1 MQIAISN
8 IEEIQ
13 QLSNAGKFTEA
24 LALCAQIAPLYQAQ
38 EAWEEWV
45 QVSNIQNYCL
55 IRVGKY
61 KESLP
66 NCQVTLD
73 RAITHLGKSHEYTLE
88 SYNRIAICFA
98 QQGNYDQALIYFKE
112 LLAISEEKLG
122 KNDVSMVKRYTN
134 LGNIYMLKADYKLA
148 ISFNKQALSVY
159 QQNPDCNKV
168 DLVTIYTNLGN
179 CRTLKGDFALGL
191 LYLKQALAIN
201 IELLG
206 NHPNLINS
214 YQMLAA
220 GYKMAADYDNAIIQY
235 QQALNIA
242 QNIFDPNHPTISAIV
257 GQISICYSYLNDHEK
272 ANHYMADYLK
282 IINHNN
288 ACSHTTETYEYMG
301 LIYFNQKD
309 YPNALLYYQKTL
321 PIRLKNLGIFNNTT
335 AASYINIGECYN
347 MLNNYPEALQH
358 YQLALQSLNLPV
370 SDTHFYALP
379 TLKSYN
385 HAYFLLETLR
395 GKAIVFYN
403 MYKQDNLPQNLIASL
418 AHYHCA
424 DALITQMR
432 QSYKTEGS
440 KLKLAST
447 GKNDIYQPAIK
458 LAWLAYQQETQNNLS
473 VAQIADQMGY
483 QLPNTIDLVFLFL
496 EKSQAML
503 LFTNLKNEEAKAN
516 AQLPEQLRQQEYQLR
531 VELNY
536 LDTKIA
542 EGNQETPENQDHQQ
556 LQKWQ
561 KQHFD
566 YKQQYDQLIETF
578 EKEYPDYYQIKY
590 DHQIVSINQ
599 VQKTLPTNTALIE
612 YFVSDKQLYV
622 FCITHNKSHFIALN
636 THPNTLNTA
645 VEALLKAI
653 TNSRPTVGGRNVFA
667 KASHQLYQLI
677 FEPIV
682 SYLPQNCLQLI
693 IIPTA
698 HLSQLP
704 FEALLTNAVANGTHY
719 HNMPYLGT
727 QYAIQYH
734 YSATL
739 WHYGIAKNKTT
750 HAQPNAA
757 QGSYLGFAPVVYN
770 TALETNDSTEI
781 KKEIVQLRG
790 LDYVAL
796 PHTETEVQEVS
807 KLLAQK
813 GYQSDV
819 YLRKNATVEQFKN
832 TLQQYPN
839 LQFLHIAAHGVF
851 NANNPQLSGIVFSP
865 NTNEE
870 VLTDTAEQPV
880 AATKRDIAEQYGT
893 MLYMGDTYQLNLKNV
908 QLVVL
913 SCCDT
918 GVGKMAWGEGM
929 MAINRGFLYAG
940 AQNVVF
946 TLFKI
951 PDQQSN
957 LLVQALFKYLLSGQA
972 YASALKNAKQEILT
986 QPNIR
991 PIHWAGFVLLG
1002 NNIK

>member
-1 MQIAISN
+1 MQIPPPDVIKQAQELID
-8 IEEIQ
+8 
-13 QLSNAGKFTEA
+13 AGKFNEA
-24 LALCAQIAPLYQAQ
+24 LAFCESIAPLYEAQ

-45 QVSNIQNYCL
+45 QISNMQNYCL
-55 IRVGKY
+55 VRIGKS
-61 KESLP
+61 KEAVP

-73 RAITHLGKSHEYTLE
+73 RAITHLGKSHPYTLE
-88 SYNRIAICFA
+88 SHNQIAICFG
-98 QQGNYDQALIYFKE
+98 QQGNYDHALIYFKE
-112 LLAISEEKLG
+112 LLSLSAEKFG
-122 KNDVSMVKRYTN
+122 KNDVNMVKRYTN
-134 LGNIYMLKADYKLA
+134 IGHTYALKGDYQLA
-148 ISFNKQALSVY
+148 ISFNKQALSIQ
-159 QQNPDCNKV
+159 QQNPNYNKLN
-168 DLVTIYTNLGN
+168 LVTIYTNLGN
-179 CRTLKGDFALGL
+179 YSAIIGDFDLGL
-191 LYLKQALAIN
+191 FYLKQGLAIN
-201 IELLG
+201 VELLG
-206 NHPNLINS
+206 THPNLINS
-214 YQMLAA
+214 YQMLAG

-242 QNIFDPNHPTISAIV
+242 QNFFDPNHPTISDIL

-282 IINHNN
+282 IISHNN
-288 ACSHTTETYEYMG
+288 TYLHTEETYEYMG

-321 PIRLKNLGIFNNTT
+321 PIRLKNLGVFNNIT

-370 SDTHFYALP
+370 SDTNFYALP
-379 TLKSYN
+379 TLKNYT

-424 DALITQMR
+424 DALIAQMR
-432 QSYKTEGS
+432 QSYKAEGS
-440 KLKLAST
+440 KLTLGST
-447 GKNDIYQPAIK
+447 GKNNIYQPAIDRT
-458 LAWLAYQQETQNNLS
+458 WLAYQQETQNNLS
-473 VAQIADQMGY
+473 VAQIAAQMGY
-483 QLPNTIDLVFLFL
+483 QLPTTIELAFMFS

-503 LFTNLKNEEAKAN
+503 FFTNLKNEEAKAT

-542 EGNQETPENQDHQQ
+542 EGNQDHEQV
-556 LQKWQ
+556 QKWQ
-561 KQHFD
+561 KQYFD
-566 YKQQYDQLIETF
+566 YKQQYNQLIEIF

-590 DHQIVSINQ
+590 DNQIVTIEQ
-599 VQKTLPTNTALIE
+599 IQRQLPTNAALIE
-612 YFVSDKQLYV
+612 YFVSNEQLYV
-622 FCITHNKSHFIALN
+622 FCITPKNSHFIALN
-636 THPNTLNTA
+636 TNPTTLNTA
-645 VEALLKAI
+645 IEALLKNI
-653 TNSRPTVGGRNVFA
+653 TNSRPTVGGRNAFA
-667 KASHQLYQLI
+667 NASHQLYQLV

-682 SYLPQNCLQLI
+682 SYLPPNCQQLI
-693 IIPTA
+693 IIPTNN
-698 HLSQLP
+698 LSQLP

-739 WHYGIAKNKTT
+739 WHYGSTKQKTT
-750 HAQPNAA
+750 YAQPNAA

-770 TALETNDSTEI
+770 TAETNDSTEI

-839 LQFLHIAAHGVF
+839 LQFLHIAAHGLF